1 MDIRQLFFKLRSY
14 TPIPLLALLVA
25 TAKPGLVPYLWGLA
39 LILLGESC
47 RMWAVA
53 HAGGATRTR
62 AVGAP
67 ELVTS
72 GPFARTRNP
81 LYIANTMI
89 YLGIT
94 CLAGGRLVWILAALG
109 FSMLQY
115 TLIVS
120 LEEETLVKL
129 FGFEYEFYRR
139 HVPRWL
145 LRPLAWD
152 WSVPRQPDWK
162 DAWRNEKHTRLNII
176 VSVVVFGFIW
186 WVKYRS
192 HVIT

>member
-1 MDIRQLFFKLRSY
+1 MDLRKLFFKLRSY
-14 TPIPLLALLVA
+14 TPIPLLVFLLL
-25 TAKPGLVPYLWGLA
+25 TAKPALAPFLWGLG
-39 LILLGESC
+39 LIFVGETF

-62 AVGAP
+62 DVGAP

-81 LYIANTMI
+81 LYIANTLI
-89 YLGIT
+89 YIGIAG
-94 CLAGGRLVWILAALG
+94 LAGGHLLWVLMALG
-109 FSMLQY
+109 FSVLQY

-145 LRPLAWD
+145 FRPLAWS
-152 WSVPRQPDWK
+152 WSIPRSPDWK
-162 DAWRNEKHTRLNII
+162 DAWRNEKHTRLNILF
-176 VSVVVFGFIW
+176 SVVVFGVIW
-186 WVKYRS
+186 LVKN
-192 HVIT
+192 HHP

>member
-1 MDIRQLFFKLRSY
+1 MDIRRFFFKARSY
-14 TPIPLLALLVA
+14 TPIPLLILLLWKPKPALE
-25 TAKPGLVPYLWGLA
+25 PFLWGLG
-39 LILLGESC
+39 LILVGETF

-62 AVGAP
+62 DVGAP

-81 LYIANTMI
+81 LYLANTLI
-89 YLGIT
+89 YLGIA
-94 CLAGGRLVWILAALG
+94 CLAGGRLIWVLIALG
-109 FSMLQY
+109 FSCLQY

-145 LRPLAWD
+145 LRPLP
-152 WSVPRQPDWK
+152 WSWSIPRSPDWK

-176 VSVVVFGFIW
+176 VSIIVFGLIW
-186 WVKYRS
+186 
-192 HVIT
+192 IL

>member
-1 MDIRQLFFKLRSY
+1 MDVRQFFFKLRSY
-14 TPIPLLALLVA
+14 TPIPLLVLLVV
-25 TAKPGLVPYLWGLA
+25 TAKPTLHAYAWGLA
-39 LILLGESC
+39 LILLGESF

-62 AVGAP
+62 EVGAL

-81 LYIANTMI
+81 LYIANALI

-94 CLAGGRLVWILAALG
+94 FLAGGRPVWIAVALG
-109 FSMLQY
+109 FSVLQY
-115 TLIVS
+115 TFIVS
-120 LEEETLVKL
+120 LEEETLVTL

-139 HVPRWL
+139 HVPRWRIRL
-145 LRPLAWD
+145 LPWD
-152 WSVPRQPDWK
+152 WSLPRPPDWK

-176 VSVVVFGFIW
+176 ASVVVFGLIW
-186 WVKYRS
+186 ML
-192 HVIT
+192 

>member
-1 MDIRQLFFKLRSY
+1 MDLRQLFFRLRSY
-14 TPIPLLALLVA
+14 TPVPLLVLLLL
-25 TAKPGLVPYLWGLA
+25 TAKPALESFLWGLG
-39 LILLGESC
+39 LILLGEAF

-62 AVGAP
+62 DVGAP

-81 LYIANTMI
+81 LYLANTLI
-89 YLGIT
+89 YMGIAG
-94 CLAGGRLVWILAALG
+94 LAGGRLIWVAMALG
-109 FSMLQY
+109 FSGLQY

-139 HVPRWL
+139 HVPRWWF
-145 LRPLAWD
+145 RPLSWN
-152 WSVPRQPDWK
+152 WSIPRQPDWK
-162 DAWRNEKHTRLNII
+162 DAWHNEKHTRLNII
-176 VSVVVFGFIW
+176 LSIIVFGLIW
-186 WVKYRS
+186 
-192 HVIT
+192 IL